1 MSIFEQAV
9 RLKLRFASPQGAL
22 AVEDLWDL
30 PLTSARAN
38 QANLNNI
45 AKDVSRQLKAE
56 GEEDFVN
63 PRSGAD
69 KILQLKLEIVKHVIA
84 TVQAERE
91 EARARAERADKKA
104 RLLELIERKQDQQL
118 EGKSLE
124 ELQTMVEGI

>member
-1 MSIFEQAV
+1 M
-9 RLKLRFASPQGAL
+9 
-22 AVEDLWDL
+22 EDLWDL